1 MISPGNKTRPRDN
14 KSMSALLPL
23 FPLRLVAFPGN
34 AIPLHIFEE
43 RYKEMVG
50 EAESAGTEFG
60 IVLARD
66 GGVVN
71 AGCAVVVEQV
81 VQRYPDGRF
90 DVIVRGRRRFS
101 LLSIDQDREYLRGE
115 VEFFDDDD
123 WEPVTADLRD
133 RAICSWRDVRTANS
147 SDDGEPDPEHPLLS
161 FQLARLVGDLDFQ
174 SVILQ
179 ARSEAERLR
188 RFVEFAQEYVPRV
201 RYAEKMKRLSPTNGS
216 GHTPASL

>member
-1 MISPGNKTRPRDN
+1 
-14 KSMSALLPL
+14 MSALLPL

-50 EAESAGTEFG
+50 EAETAGTEFG
-60 IVLARD
+60 IVLAQE
-66 GGVVN
+66 GGIVN
-71 AGCAVVVEQV
+71 AGCTVVVEQV

-101 LLSIDQDREYLRGE
+101 LLSVDDERAYLRGE

-123 WEPVTADLRD
+123 WEPVTPELRE
-133 RAICSWRDVRTANS
+133 RAMGSWRDVRTASASN
-147 SDDGEPDPEHPLLS
+147 DGEPDPQHPFLS
-161 FQLARLVGDLDFQ
+161 FQLARTVGDLDFQ
-174 SVILQ
+174 SLILR
-179 ARSEAERLR
+179 ARCEAERLR
-188 RFVEFAQEYVPRV
+188 HFVQFAQEYVPRL
-201 RYAEKMKRLSPTNGS
+201 RYAEKMKRLAPTNGS